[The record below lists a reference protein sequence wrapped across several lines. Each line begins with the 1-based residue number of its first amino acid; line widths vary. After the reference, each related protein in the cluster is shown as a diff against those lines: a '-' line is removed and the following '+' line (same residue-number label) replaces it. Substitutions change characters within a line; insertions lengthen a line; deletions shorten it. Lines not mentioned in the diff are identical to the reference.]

1 MRSGTGRPGLRG
13 LIRKGVPDVVAMRIS
28 GHESRSVFDRYNI
41 VSESD
46 IEDALGRVTLG
57 HSSATKPS
65 RTKVVKHCTSTLRE
79 WRNWQT
85 RWT

>member
-1 MRSGTGRPGLRG
+1 
-13 LIRKGVPDVVAMRIS
+13 VPDVIAMRIS

-57 HSSATKPS
+57 HSSAIEPK
-65 RTKVVKHCTSTLRE
+65 E
-79 WRNWQT
+79 GT
-85 RWT
+85 R